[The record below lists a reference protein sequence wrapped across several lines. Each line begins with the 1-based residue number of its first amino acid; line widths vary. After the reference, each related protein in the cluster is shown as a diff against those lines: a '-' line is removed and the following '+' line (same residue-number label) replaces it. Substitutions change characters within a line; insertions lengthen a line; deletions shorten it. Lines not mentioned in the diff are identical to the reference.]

1 MKWSDYFYYDETS
14 PTCLR
19 WKVDRFAGRD
29 YKTKMVSAGDAA
41 GWFSKRQDGKPK
53 AIEVGLDG
61 KSYLVHRIIWELL
74 VGKIPNRKVVDHL
87 NGNPYDNRISNLF
100 VKTQK
105 LNCQNKFLRVD
116 SSTKVTG
123 ISYSETKNGTCYYRA
138 YWCDMNGKQKFK
150 SFSCKKL
157 GNEVAFQLACEYRQ
171 KMLAEMNEQ
180 GAGYTERHG
189 K

>member
-1 MKWSDYFYYDETS
+1 MNWSDYFYYDETS

-19 WKVDRFAGRD
+19 WKIDIFAGKN
-29 YKTKMVSAGDAA
+29 YAVKMVSAGDSA
-41 GWFSKRQDGKPK
+41 GWFAKRQNGKPK
-53 AIEVGLDG
+53 AIEVGIDK

-74 VGKIPNRKVVDHL
+74 VGAIEHGKVIDHL
-87 NGNPYDNRISNLF
+87 NGDPYDNRISNLF

-105 LNCQNKFLRVD
+105 LNCQNKFIRED

-123 ISYSETKNGTCYYRA
+123 VSYSKTKNGTCYYRA
-138 YWCDMNGKQKFK
+138 YWCDTTGKQRFK

-157 GNEVAFQLACEYRQ
+157 GHEIALKLACEYRQ
-171 KMLAEMNEQ
+171 MMLLSLNEQ

-189 K
+189 T